1 MFRRFGTLR
10 NRLILYRQHE
20 LVVLEKELIKL
31 DNADSETHAYR
42 NQSIRKDK
50 ADEQSKREILIDE
63 IDRKLKEYG
72 E

>member
-1 MFRRFGTLR
+1 
-10 NRLILYRQHE
+10 
-20 LVVLEKELIKL
+20 VVLEKELIKL

>member
-1 MFRRFGTLR
+1 M
-10 NRLILYRQHE
+10 
-20 LVVLEKELIKL
+20 VLEKELFNL

-42 NQSIRKDK
+42 NQSIRRDK
-50 ADEQSKREILIDE
+50 VDEQSKRRILIDE

>member
-1 MFRRFGTLR
+1 M
-10 NRLILYRQHE
+10 
-20 LVVLEKELIKL
+20 VLEKELFKL

-42 NQSIRKDK
+42 NQSIRRDK
-50 ADEQSKREILIDE
+50 ADEQSEREILIDE

>member
-1 MFRRFGTLR
+1 M
-10 NRLILYRQHE
+10 
-20 LVVLEKELIKL
+20 EKELFEL

-42 NQSIRKDK
+42 NQSIRKDNL
-50 ADEQSKREILIDE
+50 DEQSKREILIGE